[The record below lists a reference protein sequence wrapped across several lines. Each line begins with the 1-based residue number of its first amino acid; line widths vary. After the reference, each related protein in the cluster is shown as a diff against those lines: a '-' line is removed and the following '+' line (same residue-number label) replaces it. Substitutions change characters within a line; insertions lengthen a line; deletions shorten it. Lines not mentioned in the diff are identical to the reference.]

1 MARKSK
7 IVYYPNLTIKEN
19 AAKNGVSMAGMN
31 YYIRTNNI
39 DRRRYNTTTLI
50 KKCRA
55 YYKEHPNASKGK
67 IAKETGHSRYIVD
80 LYWDYISKGVPYTKV
95 HEGKA
100 VARKEEK
107 LNKKAMKIRESMA
120 LLKSQIDSLIEQ
132 EHRNTEVIEKTES
145 YLPYPTKTDLYKTEQ
160 ETYDA
165 SKYLCYAFRRKNDTH
180 KGAFIPLGNMC
191 GGYEFEM
198 DGYVFPTSENAYI
211 CGLFSN
217 DTKKHITL
225 QKRLLEEPN
234 GYLAKKKIRNG
245 NKGQWRDDWKEF
257 NVEWM
262 LYCVW
267 NKAQGN
273 EVFRRILM
281 DVPKGAIII
290 ENSTFQRV
298 GNPDT
303 SGYWGCRNES
313 IKSFN
318 HLVKKYVKSLSL
330 GNKAEE
336 ERMVDAYMNDY
347 CNDGIYV
354 GNNTMGKILMI
365 VKNCI
370 HEGTQPNI
378 NYELLRQKEIHI
390 LGDKLDFSGTPKLNK
405 KVISTDS
412 PIVEVRYLEDAG
424 WKRDYYGVVR
434 CSDTHAYFFEVIPF
448 SNWWASEPYIE
459 YDGKHFT
466 SSEHLFMYFK
476 AIHFGDDEIADKI
489 LRAKS
494 YKQAKS
500 LGRKV
505 KNYTDAEWMRVGS
518 DYMYKAVEAKYQS
531 DKVFRD
537 ALMDDAYKGLTFVE
551 ASPFDNKWGIKRAA
565 TDDVVL
571 GKMKWL
577 GSNLL
582 GQTLTRL
589 RDNKLK
595 GE

>member
-39 DRRRYNTTTLI
+39 DRRHNNTTTLI

-80 LYWDYISKGVPYTKV
+80 LYWDYISKGVPYTKA

-100 VARKEEK
+100 LARKEE
-107 LNKKAMKIRESMA
+107 
-120 LLKSQIDSLIEQ
+120 
-132 EHRNTEVIEKTES
+132 
-145 YLPYPTKTDLYKTEQ
+145 
-160 ETYDA
+160 
-165 SKYLCYAFRRKNDTH
+165 
-180 KGAFIPLGNMC
+180 
-191 GGYEFEM
+191 
-198 DGYVFPTSENAYI
+198 
-211 CGLFSN
+211 
-217 DTKKHITL
+217 
-225 QKRLLEEPN
+225 
-234 GYLAKKKIRNG
+234 
-245 NKGQWRDDWKEF
+245 
-257 NVEWM
+257 
-262 LYCVW
+262 
-267 NKAQGN
+267 
-273 EVFRRILM
+273 
-281 DVPKGAIII
+281 
-290 ENSTFQRV
+290 
-298 GNPDT
+298 
-303 SGYWGCRNES
+303 
-313 IKSFN
+313 
-318 HLVKKYVKSLSL
+318 
-330 GNKAEE
+330 
-336 ERMVDAYMNDY
+336 
-347 CNDGIYV
+347 
-354 GNNTMGKILMI
+354 
-365 VKNCI
+365 
-370 HEGTQPNI
+370 
-378 NYELLRQKEIHI
+378 
-390 LGDKLDFSGTPKLNK
+390 KLNK

-434 CSDTHAYFFEVIPF
+434 CSDTHAYFFEGIPF

-489 LRAKS
+489 LKAKS

-571 GKMKWL
+571 GKMKWM